1 MRLFHFVFY
10 SFASFCS
17 MVGVNA
23 GPLPVDGRSV
33 AFVEIDV
40 NKATSG
46 EGNSFGVTGS
56 ADAELDRNGN
66 IGKNNQGYNNRG
78 NDNQG
83 NYNQGDRNQ
92 GNYNQGSDNHG
103 NNNLGNNNQGD
114 RNQGNRNQGNYN
126 QGSDNHGNN
135 NLGNNNQGDRN
146 QGNHNQGNYN
156 VGDNHNGN
164 FNKDKSWIRKIGL
177 IVVVTAIFATLIY
190 LRFSKRGCKGV
201 AKGSALTIDTSETPE

>member
-114 RNQGNRNQGNYN
+114 RNQGN
-126 QGSDNHGNN
+126 
-135 NLGNNNQGDRN
+135 
-146 QGNHNQGNYN
+146 HNQGNYN